1 MAALRISSLSLL
13 LDPYLTWKPTI
24 VRAGNEES
32 GVMRKLQV
40 RLDWGDEQV
49 EVGTL
54 AERDRRLYFEYA
66 PGFIDAPLPISPFKL
81 PVKPGLFEHEEREFS
96 EVFGVFNDSLP
107 DGWGLLLMDRV
118 FRKQGLNP
126 ARTSVL
132 DRLAYIGER
141 GMGALTYHPAT
152 ANAEDSSPEVD
163 LQELAHQAERI
174 LEGSTEDLL
183 PSLRIAG
190 GSPAGARPKVLIAVN
205 EDGRAIVGTSDVPE
219 DFRHYLVKFPA
230 GEDLPEIGAV
240 EAAYAFMAREAGLNI
255 PHTTLFET
263 RDGGRYFGA
272 ERFDRDGNLRLHM
285 HTLSGLLH
293 ASHRLPSLEY
303 EGFLRATLMLTKDQR
318 QVEEGYRRMAF
329 NVLAH
334 NRDDHV
340 KNFSYLMDR
349 NGKWELAPAYDL
361 VFSEG
366 PSGQHTMAIAGEAER
381 PRERDMINV
390 ATDCD
395 LDAGRAKEIISEVR
409 NAIQQWSRFATATGV
424 STSTSRR
431 IGRVISGRGLIP

>member
-1 MAALRISSLSLL
+1 M
-13 LDPYLTWKPTI
+13 
-24 VRAGNEES
+24 
-32 GVMRKLQV
+32 MRKLQV

-49 EVGTL
+49 TVGTL
-54 AERDRRLYFEYA
+54 AERDWRIYFEYD
-66 PGFIDAPLPISPFKL
+66 PGFIDSPLPISPFKL
-81 PVKPGLFEHEEREFS
+81 PVNPGVSEHTEREFS
-96 EVFGVFNDSLP
+96 RVFGVFNDSLP

-118 FRKQGLNP
+118 FRKQGLDP
-126 ARTSVL
+126 ARVSIL

-141 GMGALTYHPAT
+141 GMGALTYHPPT
-152 ANAEDSSPEVD
+152 ANAEESAPVVD

-183 PSLRIAG
+183 PSLRLAG
-190 GSPAGARPKVLIAVN
+190 GSPGGARPKVLVAVH
-205 EDGRAIVGTSDVPE
+205 EDGRAIAGTSDVPE

-240 EAAYAFMAREAGLNI
+240 EAAYALMAEEAGLNI
-255 PHTTLFET
+255 PPTTLFET
-263 RDGGRYFGA
+263 RDGGRYFGI
-272 ERFDRDGNLRLHM
+272 ERFDRDGNLRVHM
-285 HTLSGLLH
+285 HTLGGLLH

-303 EGFLRATLMLTKDQR
+303 EGFLKATLSLTKDHR
-318 QVEEGYRRMAF
+318 QVEEAYRRMAF

-349 NGKWELAPAYDL
+349 TGEWRLAPAYDL

-366 PSGQHTMAIAGEAER
+366 PGGQHTMAVAGEAEC
-381 PRERDMINV
+381 PGERDMIKV
-390 ATDCD
+390 ANHCD
-395 LDAGRAKEIISEVR
+395 LDASRAEEIINEVR
-409 NAIQQWSRFATATGV
+409 SAIRQWSRFAKATGV

-431 IGRVISGRGLIP
+431 IGRRIAGRGSAP